1 MIKLKDIEIN
11 DKKWIDPLIAA
22 ANFRGCHQ
30 NFTNM
35 FAWTEV
41 YKYEVAQ
48 VEGFLVV
55 KENSESL
62 APHFYFPAG
71 TGDLKSVIE
80 TMKADAE
87 ERQHPFSLIGLS
99 VENVEALRQI
109 YPDRFEYQ
117 ALPDIFDYVYRLD
130 KLVSLSGKKLQSKR
144 NHINRFKAT
153 NPWTFE
159 LITAENKDA
168 CWEMN
173 VQWCKEH
180 GCGKD
185 PELANE
191 KCAVRRCF
199 DYYWELGLEGGLL
212 RVDGKVIAYTMGERL
227 NADTYDI
234 HIEKAFPEIH
244 GSYQMINH
252 EFASHLQEKYPDLV
266 YVNREEDMGLEGLRK
281 AKLSYYPERME
292 EKYLAKY
299 IQIDN

>member
-109 YPDRFEYQ
+109 LSPT
-117 ALPDIFDYVYRLD
+117 ALNI
-130 KLVSLSGKKLQSKR
+130 
-144 NHINRFKAT
+144 
-153 NPWTFE
+153 
-159 LITAENKDA
+159 
-168 CWEMN
+168 
-173 VQWCKEH
+173 
-180 GCGKD
+180 
-185 PELANE
+185 
-191 KCAVRRCF
+191 RRCRIF
-199 DYYWELGLEGGLL
+199 LTMS
-212 RVDGKVIAYTMGERL
+212 IAWINWYL
-227 NADTYDI
+227 
-234 HIEKAFPEIH
+234 FPERNYSPNAII
-244 GSYQMINH
+244 ST
-252 EFASHLQEKYPDLV
+252 
-266 YVNREEDMGLEGLRK
+266 GLRQPTHGP
-281 AKLSYYPERME
+281 L
-292 EKYLAKY
+292 
-299 IQIDN
+299 N